1 MSQKFLTIVDTSA
14 PFFLEH
20 AKGTVNWS
28 KAPLISLEKNK
39 SSFPSKKKHKR
50 VRESFRTYT
59 KRVSKL
65 GFNAVT
71 IDELCYLI
79 PHPFY
84 SRELNRKISSYRK
97 KYKKLFK
104 IASEAN
110 LKIFLTTDFFTS
122 NKNLEE
128 KTKGNLD
135 HSTKIFMTG
144 LESFFRDFPEVDG
157 IVLRIGESDGVDVRG
172 DFRSKLLLRTP
183 AEVNE
188 FLNRILPVFEKYNKK
203 LIFRTWT
210 LGAYEIGDLI
220 WNPETYRNVF
230 RNIHSR
236 SLIISMKYGEGDFFR
251 YLPLNPLFLE
261 DDRPKLIELQ
271 ARREYEG
278 FGEFPSFIGWFYDRY
293 RIQLK
298 NAKNMVGLSIWTQTG
313 GWSSFRNF
321 TFLKHSSYWNELNT
335 FVALKLFTKNWSV
348 EKCVRRFF
356 GNSNSDEFL
365 HFLKLS
371 DRVIEDLLYDPEFA
385 RNTYYLHRVRIPPLL
400 HVTWDRVTISDP
412 FRFLYSALSKNGM
425 YSIHQGEA
433 AFRLLEEMRQIAEA
447 LKLPY
452 EFEFQR
458 DTFYLL
464 LLCRRL
470 LYATD
475 PSQSDPIFQETIEKA
490 KIYALQYSNAYQF
503 HILPQRKKIG
513 FFARTM
519 LKRFVRRQSSYRI
532 LDKLLFHP
540 ALRFVYYLIYLR
552 IRRRLPSFLNQQAM
566 PVRELLQ

>member
-1 MSQKFLTIVDTSA
+1 M
-14 PFFLEH
+14 
-20 AKGTVNWS
+20 
-28 KAPLISLEKNK
+28 
-39 SSFPSKKKHKR
+39 
-50 VRESFRTYT
+50 
-59 KRVSKL
+59 
-65 GFNAVT
+65 
-71 IDELCYLI
+71 
-79 PHPFY
+79 PHSFY
-84 SRELNRKISSYRK
+84 SQELNRKISSYRK

-128 KTKGNLD
+128 KTKGNLE
-135 HSTKIFMTG
+135 HSTEIFMTG
-144 LESFFRDFPEVDG
+144 LESFFQDFPEVNG

-172 DFRSKLLLRTP
+172 DFRSKLLLRTTEQ
-183 AEVNE
+183 ANR
-188 FLNRILPVFEKYNKK
+188 FLNQILPIFEKHNKK

-220 WNPETYRNVF
+220 WNPETYRDVF
-230 RNIHSR
+230 RNIRSQ

-278 FGEFPSFIGWFYDRY
+278 FGEFPSFIGWSYDRY
-293 RIQLK
+293 RNQLK
-298 NAKNMVGLSIWTQTG
+298 NAKNMVGLSVWTQTG

-335 FVALKLFTKNWSV
+335 FVALKLFTKDWSV

-425 YSIHQGEA
+425 YSIRQGEA
-433 AFRLLEEMRQIAEA
+433 AFLLLEEMRQIAEA

-470 LYATD
+470 LYLTD
-475 PSQSDPIFQETIEKA
+475 PRQSDPIFQEAIETA
-490 KIYALQYSNAYQF
+490 KVYARQYSNAYQF
-503 HILPQRKKIG
+503 HILAQRKKIG

-519 LKRFVRRQSSYRI
+519 LKLFVRRQSSYRI

-566 PVRELLQ
+566 PVRELLR